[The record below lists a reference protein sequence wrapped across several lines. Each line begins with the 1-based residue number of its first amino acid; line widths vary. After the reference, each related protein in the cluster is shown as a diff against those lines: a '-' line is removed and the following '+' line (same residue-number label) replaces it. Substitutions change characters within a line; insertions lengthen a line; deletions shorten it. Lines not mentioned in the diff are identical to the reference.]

1 VEGVFFAV
9 IIVDRNSTYPLQRLA
24 KLYNGALF
32 LLAVATTSASF
43 LRKFFVIILLCT
55 LPIGGLSAK
64 EQILQITAT
73 AYNSVPEQTQG
84 NSKETAWGEQLIPGM
99 KAIAVSRDLI
109 DRGLTHGV
117 AVKIQG
123 LPGTYRVM
131 DKLHKRWRERID
143 IYMGE
148 DVQAAKQWG
157 KQEVTI
163 RW

>member
-1 VEGVFFAV
+1 MDLA
-9 IIVDRNSTYPLQRLA
+9 RN
-24 KLYNGALF
+24 
-32 LLAVATTSASF
+32 
-43 LRKFFVIILLCT
+43 FVLIILFCL
-55 LPIGGLSAK
+55 LPMGGLVAK
-64 EQILQITAT
+64 EQILQVTAT
-73 AYNSVPEQTQG
+73 AYNSVPGQTQG
-84 NSKETAWGEQLIPGM
+84 NPQETAWGEILTPGM

-109 DRGLTHGV
+109 DLGLTHGV

-157 KQEVTI
+157 KQKVTI

>member
-1 VEGVFFAV
+1 M
-9 IIVDRNSTYPLQRLA
+9 LA
-24 KLYNGALF
+24 M
-32 LLAVATTSASF
+32 ATTGAGS
-43 LRKFFVIILLCT
+43 LFVISLLCI
-55 LPIGGLSAK
+55 LPMGGLSAK
-64 EQILQITAT
+64 EQVLQVTAT
-73 AYNSVPEQTQG
+73 AYNSVPEQTHG
-84 NSKETAWGEQLIPGM
+84 NPQETAWGEILTPGM

>member
-1 VEGVFFAV
+1 MVSMHNLVL
-9 IIVDRNSTYPLQRLA
+9 IIIFC
-24 KLYNGALF
+24 F
-32 LLAVATTSASF
+32 LLV
-43 LRKFFVIILLCT
+43 
-55 LPIGGLSAK
+55 GGLSAK
-64 EQILQITAT
+64 EQVLQVTAT
-73 AYNSVPEQTQG
+73 AYNSVSDQTQG
-84 NSKETAWGEQLIPGM
+84 NPQETAWGEILTPGM

-109 DRGLTHGV
+109 DLGLTQGV
-117 AVKIQG
+117 AVKIEG

-131 DKLHKRWRERID
+131 DKLHKRWRKRID